1 VVIDFF
7 SLTCGPCVRFK
18 PTFESAARGNK
29 NKHVVF
35 CTVDCDNARDAATA
49 HNIRSIPQI
58 EFFYQGKEHAKFTGA
73 DEVKFRKHLS
83 EVHEL
88 TMSKAGHHMG
98 MNFKRFKPMNRKPI
112 DFISTNNLDKMK
124 EFITKLVN
132 QSAGQVKVNHLQGW
146 LSSFDVK
153 KMNNDAIDQL
163 VSLFSSAEDKSKI
176 ALIDL
181 MRLIVLEGSQ
191 CEYIINKHWKSLVE
205 TAVIAY
211 IEKTNMKDQSAKFVH
226 NYHKASFMFL
236 ANIYSTDEGR
246 TLMED
251 TARGQT
257 LIQFCTRSF
266 LSCNLKTV

>member
-1 VVIDFF
+1 MNTQENAGELGETAQTLQRGTSIDAPVAGQVVQIQNNAHLAKIIKDCQAVVIDFF
-7 SLTCGPCVRFK
+7 SLSCGPCVRFK

-73 DEVKFRKHLS
+73 DEMKFRKHLT

-132 QSAGQVKVNHLQGW
+132 
-146 LSSFDVK
+146 
-153 KMNNDAIDQL
+153 
-163 VSLFSSAEDKSKI
+163 
-176 ALIDL
+176 
-181 MRLIVLEGSQ
+181 
-191 CEYIINKHWKSLVE
+191 
-205 TAVIAY
+205 
-211 IEKTNMKDQSAKFVH
+211 
-226 NYHKASFMFL
+226 
-236 ANIYSTDEGR
+236 
-246 TLMED
+246 
-251 TARGQT
+251 
-257 LIQFCTRSF
+257 
-266 LSCNLKTV
+266 